1 MQQLFLDFKTISSF
15 ICQNKMDAFGL
26 KGSQNF
32 TLKRLVLGEAF
43 CHCCGPT
50 LNSAHYPATLMLL
63 SSSWAVQLGN
73 WFYYSVPVK
82 QFQMAKLA
90 SFNMLCIRTH
100 ENINIICTGK
110 TKCHSKNLPTFH
122 FHFQLPLSRLLLYLF
137 FLIKKSS
144 WTLITTPFNI
154 LLIISRERKTWS
166 LKMGMED

>member
-1 MQQLFLDFKTISSF
+1 MLYFIFPFVLWQRQELKHQLEVSVQFLPLGSSQASPSLKISTDVLKILQQLFLDFKTISSF
-15 ICQNKMDAFGL
+15 ICQNKMDAFGF

-50 LNSAHYPATLMLL
+50 LNSAHYPATRMLL

-82 QFQMAKLA
+82 QFETAKLA

-100 ENINIICTGK
+100 ENIKIICTGK
-110 TKCHSKNLPTFH
+110 
-122 FHFQLPLSRLLLYLF
+122 
-137 FLIKKSS
+137 
-144 WTLITTPFNI
+144 
-154 LLIISRERKTWS
+154 IS
-166 LKMGMED
+166 L